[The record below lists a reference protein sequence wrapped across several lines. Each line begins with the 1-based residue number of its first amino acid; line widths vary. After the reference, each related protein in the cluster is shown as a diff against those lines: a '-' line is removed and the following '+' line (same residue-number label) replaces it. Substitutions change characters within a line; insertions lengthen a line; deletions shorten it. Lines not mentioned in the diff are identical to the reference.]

1 MTVPWAASTRPT
13 FSGGP
18 KLGEVLQYLL
28 TGFSLG
34 GIYALIALGFYIML
48 AAANAVNFT
57 HGDIYMLGAVLAV
70 VQVGLGVPMVVAAIV
85 SMATCAVVGA
95 LIERFL
101 VRPFNREPNAI
112 GWMLTTIAIGIVL
125 ESAVTLTYGSLGKP
139 MSSPLAE
146 TPIRMGG
153 AGIYAQE
160 LLLPVVAIA
169 LMFGLEAFHKR
180 TMLGRAMR
188 AVAFNRV
195 AAGLMG
201 IDVNRIALIA
211 FALAA
216 AIGALAGI
224 LVAPV
229 ALATPTMGVLIG
241 LKAFGVAIVA
251 GISNARGVVIVGIAY
266 GIIEK
271 FIEGY
276 ISTGAR
282 NAVGFSLMIL
292 LLLAFPQ
299 GIFGRKEIA
308 KV

>member
-1 MTVPWAASTRPT
+1 M
-13 FSGGP
+13 
-18 KLGEVLQYLL
+18 GELLQYLL

-34 GIYALIALGFYIML
+34 GIYALVALGFYIMW
-48 AAANAVNFT
+48 AATNAANFT
-57 HGDIYMLGAVLAV
+57 HGDVYMVGAVLAV
-70 VQVGLGVPMVVAAIV
+70 VMVGLGVPLVIAAIA
-85 SMATCAVVGA
+85 SMAGCAILGA

-101 VRPFNREPNAI
+101 VRPFNKEPNAI
-112 GWMLTTIAIGIVL
+112 GWMLTTIAIGIIL
-125 ESAVTLTYGSLGKP
+125 ESGATITYGPLGK
-139 MSSPLAE
+139 SLYSPLAE
-146 TPIRMGG
+146 TPVRWGG
-153 AGIYAQE
+153 AGIYLQE
-160 LLLPVVAIA
+160 LLLPIVAIG
-169 LMFGLEAFHKR
+169 LMFGLEAFYKR

-201 IDVNRIALIA
+201 IDVNKIALIA
-211 FALAA
+211 YALAA

-224 LVAPV
+224 LIAPV
-229 ALATPTMGVLIG
+229 VQATPVMGALIG

-266 GIIEK
+266 GLIEK

-282 NAVGFSLMIL
+282 NAIGFTLMIL
-292 LLLAFPQ
+292 VLLWFPQ
-299 GIFGRKEIA
+299 GIFGRKEVS

>member
-1 MTVPWAASTRPT
+1 
-13 FSGGP
+13 
-18 KLGEVLQYLL
+18 
-28 TGFSLG
+28 
-34 GIYALIALGFYIML
+34 IYALVALGFYIMW
-48 AAANAVNFT
+48 AATNAANFT
-57 HGDIYMLGAVLAV
+57 HGDVYMLGAVLAV
-70 VQVGLGVPMVVAAIV
+70 VMVGLGVPLVVAAIA
-85 SMATCAVVGA
+85 SMAACAVIGA

-125 ESAVTLTYGSLGKP
+125 ESGATITYGSLGKP
-139 MSSPLAE
+139 LYSPLAE
-146 TPIRMGG
+146 TPVRWGG
-153 AGIYAQE
+153 AGIYLQE
-160 LLLPVVAIA
+160 LLLPIVAIG
-169 LMFGLEAFHKR
+169 LMFGLEAFYKR

-201 IDVNRIALIA
+201 IDVNKIALIA
-211 FALAA
+211 YALAA

-224 LVAPV
+224 LIAPV
-229 ALATPTMGVLIG
+229 VQATPVMGALIG

-266 GIIEK
+266 GLIEK

-282 NAVGFSLMIL
+282 NAVGFTLMIL
-292 LLLAFPQ
+292 VLLWFPQ
-299 GIFGRKEIA
+299 GIFGRKEVA

>member
-1 MTVPWAASTRPT
+1 M
-13 FSGGP
+13 
-18 KLGEVLQYLL
+18 GEILQYLL

-34 GIYALIALGFYIML
+34 GIYALVALGFYIMW
-48 AAANAVNFT
+48 AATNAANFT
-57 HGDIYMLGAVLAV
+57 HGDVYMVGAVLAV
-70 VQVGLGVPMVVAAIV
+70 VMVGLGVPLMVAALA
-85 SMATCAVVGA
+85 SMAACAVLGA

-101 VRPFNREPNAI
+101 VRPFNKEPNAI

-125 ESAVTLTYGSLGKP
+125 ESGATITYGSLGKP
-139 MSSPLAE
+139 LYSPLAE
-146 TPIRMGG
+146 TPVRFGG
-153 AGIYAQE
+153 AGIYLQE
-160 LLLPVVAIA
+160 LLLPIVAIGF
-169 LMFGLEAFHKR
+169 MFGLEAFYKR

-201 IDVNRIALIA
+201 IDVNKIALIA
-211 FALAA
+211 YALAA

-224 LVAPV
+224 LIAPV
-229 ALATPTMGVLIG
+229 VQATPVMGALIG

-266 GIIEK
+266 GLIEK

-282 NAVGFSLMIL
+282 NAIGFTLMIL
-292 LLLAFPQ
+292 VLLWFPQ
-299 GIFGRKEIA
+299 GIFGRKEVS

>member
-1 MTVPWAASTRPT
+1 M
-13 FSGGP
+13 
-18 KLGEVLQYLL
+18 GELLQYLL

-34 GIYALIALGFYIML
+34 GIYALVALGFYIMW
-48 AAANAVNFT
+48 AATNAANFT
-57 HGDIYMLGAVLAV
+57 HGDVYMVGAVLAV
-70 VQVGLGVPMVVAAIV
+70 VMVGLGVPLVIAAIA
-85 SMATCAVVGA
+85 SMAACAILGA

-101 VRPFNREPNAI
+101 VRPFNKEPNAI
-112 GWMLTTIAIGIVL
+112 GWMLTTIAIGIIL
-125 ESAVTLTYGSLGKP
+125 ESGATITYGPLGKP
-139 MSSPLAE
+139 LYAPLAE
-146 TPIRMGG
+146 TPVRWGG
-153 AGIYAQE
+153 AGIYLQE
-160 LLLPVVAIA
+160 LLLPIVAIG
-169 LMFGLEAFHKR
+169 LMFGLEAFYKR

-201 IDVNRIALIA
+201 IDVNKIALIA
-211 FALAA
+211 YALAA

-224 LVAPV
+224 LIAPV
-229 ALATPTMGVLIG
+229 VQATPVMGALIG

-266 GIIEK
+266 GLIEK

-282 NAVGFSLMIL
+282 NAIGFTLMIL
-292 LLLAFPQ
+292 LLLWFPQ
-299 GIFGRKEIA
+299 GIFGRKEVS

>member
-1 MTVPWAASTRPT
+1 M
-13 FSGGP
+13 
-18 KLGEVLQYLL
+18 GEILQYLL

-34 GIYALIALGFYIML
+34 GIYALVALGFYIMWTATN
-48 AAANAVNFT
+48 AANFT
-57 HGDIYMLGAVLAV
+57 HGDVYMLGAVLTV
-70 VQVGLGVPMVVAAIV
+70 VQVALGVPLVIAAIV
-85 SMATCAVVGA
+85 SMAACAIVGA

-101 VRPFNREPNAI
+101 VRPFNLEPNAI

-125 ESAVTLTYGSLGKP
+125 ESGVTLTYGPLGKP
-139 MSSPLAE
+139 LPSPLAE

-160 LLLPVVAIA
+160 LLLPIVAIA
-169 LMFGLEAFHKR
+169 LVFGLEAFHKR

-201 IDVNRIALIA
+201 IDVNKIALIA
-211 FALAA
+211 YALAA

-224 LVAPV
+224 LIAPV
-229 ALATPTMGVLIG
+229 VQATPVMGALIG

-251 GISNARGVVIVGIAY
+251 GISNARGVVIVGITY
-266 GIIEK
+266 GVIEK

>member
-1 MTVPWAASTRPT
+1 M
-13 FSGGP
+13 
-18 KLGEVLQYLL
+18 GEILQYLL

-34 GIYALIALGFYIML
+34 GIYALVALGFYIMW
-48 AAANAVNFT
+48 AATNAANFT
-57 HGDIYMLGAVLAV
+57 HGDVYMLGAVLAV
-70 VQVGLGVPMVVAAIV
+70 VMVGLGVPLVVAAIA
-85 SMATCAVVGA
+85 SMAACAVIGA
-95 LIERFL
+95 LIERLL

-125 ESAVTLTYGSLGKP
+125 ESGATITYGSLGKP
-139 MSSPLAE
+139 LYSPLAE
-146 TPIRMGG
+146 TPVRWGG
-153 AGIYAQE
+153 AGIYLQE
-160 LLLPVVAIA
+160 LLLPIVAIG
-169 LMFGLEAFHKR
+169 LMFGLEAFYKR

-201 IDVNRIALIA
+201 IDVNKIALIA
-211 FALAA
+211 YALAA

-224 LVAPV
+224 LIAPV
-229 ALATPTMGVLIG
+229 VQATPVMGALIG

-266 GIIEK
+266 GLIEK

-282 NAVGFSLMIL
+282 NAIGFTLMIL
-292 LLLAFPQ
+292 VLLWFPQ
-299 GIFGRKEIA
+299 GIFGRKEVS